1 MLCYWKESSSI
12 DEWHDFTN
20 MHFTVFSPVQYSN
33 VVTTWNFPRNC
44 LSLSSTY
51 LIDPVFLSCRGSSA
65 ILKIVVKNRLFCH
78 IEVPVH
84 KQYSNN
90 VQYKFW
96 KFLCIYNQ
104 HTFPNNLT
112 SIDPFKVEI
121 FFFTFTTLARGTG
134 ERKISFL
141 R

>member
-12 DEWHDFTN
+12 DEWHVFTK

-51 LIDPVFLSCRGSSA
+51 LIDPVFLSCRGSLA
-65 ILKIVVKNRLFCH
+65 ILKIVVKNRLFYH

-84 KQYSNN
+84 RQYSNN

-96 KFLCIYNQ
+96 KFLSIYTQ
-104 HTFPNNLT
+104 HTFPNNLMST
-112 SIDPFKVEI
+112 DAFKVEKNI
-121 FFFTFTTLARGTG
+121 FTFTILEGGTG
-134 ERKISFL
+134 CQLYIGDL
-141 R
+141 